1 MLATLARFFD
11 RGRWGA
17 FATTNVEGQGLTAED
32 QLFVLLESALN
43 LSVTRGTQASEV
55 RACYD
60 RAERLSRS
68 LNRPLLR
75 GLALIG
81 KWRYSLVTDE
91 LSATL
96 GIAKQLQAVAQEQND
111 ASLSMKA
118 CMALAATLYYLGKF
132 ESAHDYAAK
141 GVAIWRSG
149 EGKSQFEEIDAPEIA
164 MLCHKALCEWHF
176 GETITSHATM
186 AEAISVAKE
195 FQDRHGLAV
204 ALFHAAVLA
213 YREHNL
219 DEVESLAS
227 ELVELSTRQNF
238 AHFVAVGTVLLGW
251 ARSAGGNTSQGI
263 SWIQDGMER
272 LRTSGSLLG
281 MLSMFALK
289 AEALHLGG
297 RTSEALQTLDEADAL
312 VEASGGSWWCAELSR
327 LRAIFLIELGAEE
340 ARIEEGFAKALKIAS
355 QQKSVALAAR
365 AETSYAKYQQEK
377 ILVGGPAK
385 NRHT

>member
-1 MLATLARFFD
+1 MEPLFQAVVRGCNAGLFREALREIYIPRIQRGNACYAAHVLGARGALLATLAHFFD

-17 FATTNVEGQGLTAED
+17 FATSSVEGQALTAED

-43 LSVTRGTQASEV
+43 LSVTRGTQAPEV
-55 RACYD
+55 RACYE

-96 GIAKQLQAVAQEQND
+96 EIAKQLQAVAQEQND

-118 CMALAATLYYLGKF
+118 YMALAATLYYLGKF

-176 GETITSHATM
+176 GETISSRATM

-195 FQDRHGLAV
+195 FQDGHGLAV
-204 ALFHAAVLA
+204 ALFHATVLA

-219 DEVESLAS
+219 EEVERLAS
-227 ELVELSTRQNF
+227 ELVELSTKQNF

-251 ARSAGGNTSQGI
+251 ARSAAGNTAQGSHGFRMEWSAYAQVAPCSACFPCSPSKPKLYI
-263 SWIQDGMER
+263 SR
-272 LRTSGSLLG
+272 
-281 MLSMFALK
+281 AAPLK
-289 AEALHLGG
+289 
-297 RTSEALQTLDEADAL
+297 
-312 VEASGGSWWCAELSR
+312 LSR
-327 LRAIFLIELGAEE
+327 QLMRPKRSSKHPEDRGGALSCPAFEL
-340 ARIEEGFAKALKIAS
+340 FS
-355 QQKSVALAAR
+355 
-365 AETSYAKYQQEK
+365 
-377 ILVGGPAK
+377 
-385 NRHT
+385 